1 MPRST
6 NLDNVAPDDDFNQVP
21 TPETKPVVPT
31 PSSPKPKK
39 VKKVTKTLLSDQQTT
54 SKPQKTFTT
63 DIRQRVYDTLGHTRH
78 PLSSFLVRPKVFTF
92 GERDEEEEIILV
104 LRQHWFSNVK
114 WVLTAFVMA
123 LLPTLLSY
131 VPVFEF
137 LPTNYFLV
145 AVLFWYLI
153 TFAFAFEKA
162 ITWYFN
168 VYIITDERVIDIDF
182 NNLLNKRFS
191 EAKLDAIQDVTS
203 QVTGVAQTMLNYGTI
218 FIQTASEVPE
228 IQFENAPNPQKIIKV
243 LQQLRQE
250 EEQEALEGRVR

>member
-1 MPRST
+1 MYAIRSY
-6 NLDNVAPDDDFNQVP
+6 
-21 TPETKPVVPT
+21 
-31 PSSPKPKK
+31 
-39 VKKVTKTLLSDQQTT
+39 
-54 SKPQKTFTT
+54 
-63 DIRQRVYDTLGHTRH
+63 YD
-78 PLSSFLVRPKVFTF
+78 
-92 GERDEEEEIILV
+92 
-104 LRQHWFSNVK
+104 
-114 WVLTAFVMA
+114 
-123 LLPTLLSY
+123 
-131 VPVFEF
+131 
-137 LPTNYFLV
+137 
-145 AVLFWYLI
+145 LI